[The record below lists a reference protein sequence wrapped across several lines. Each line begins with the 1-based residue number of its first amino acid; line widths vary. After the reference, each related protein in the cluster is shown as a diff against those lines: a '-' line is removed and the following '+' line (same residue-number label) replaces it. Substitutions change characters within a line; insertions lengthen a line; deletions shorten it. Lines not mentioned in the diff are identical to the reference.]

1 MTRNAKNTEVPR
13 QAWPTD
19 RATHFDSSPQ
29 ASPSDSRKPLKKQGV
44 QNFPFLENNAAHGD
58 SPETSGSI
66 RNPSFSIPARANSA
80 PDGSAAAQPTDSLGA
95 VRKDEV
101 KRPQELAFTKGFGTF
116 ELDLRFSAK
125 REANSAMAASVS
137 EIIPLGDGRD
147 EGDSD
152 GTLGVRLR
160 LREMSSGF
168 ENNGMG
174 GFAPSVFA
182 AIGAMVLHDKV

>member
-1 MTRNAKNTEVPR
+1 MLGQGIERLILIHLHKLLR
-13 QAWPTD
+13 QIRGS
-19 RATHFDSSPQ
+19 RASRTSHSSRTTQ
-29 ASPSDSRKPLKKQGV
+29 HTAIPL
-44 QNFPFLENNAAHGD
+44 
-58 SPETSGSI
+58 ETSGPI

-80 PDGSAAAQPTDSLGA
+80 PDGSAATQPTDSLGA

-116 ELDLRFSAK
+116 ELALRFSAK

-152 GTLGVRLR
+152 GSLGVRLR

-174 GFAPSVFA
+174 GFPPSVFA
-182 AIGAMVLHDKV
+182 AIRAMVLHDNV